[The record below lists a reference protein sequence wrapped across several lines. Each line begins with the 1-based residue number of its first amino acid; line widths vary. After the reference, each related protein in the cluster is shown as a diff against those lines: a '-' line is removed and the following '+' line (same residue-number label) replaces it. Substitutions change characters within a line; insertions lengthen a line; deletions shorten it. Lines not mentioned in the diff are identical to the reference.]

1 MAHIHTG
8 PGQYDLTVSMYI
20 LRLADSPRLLM
31 HRHKTLGVWLQPG
44 GHVEL
49 DETPWQALAHE
60 LREETGYD
68 LDQLCVLQ
76 PPLVPPDPYG
86 DVLHP
91 QPVCLRSFPFGVGT
105 NHFHTD
111 LCFAFVADADPRHP
125 IGVGESSDLAWL
137 TRQELAELP
146 SDQTYEDARQIGM
159 YILDNLLEEWVRV
172 PASQFSLAA
181 P

>member
-49 DETPWQALAHE
+49 DETPWQAVAHE

-76 PPLVPPDPYG
+76 PPLAPPDPYG

-125 IGVGESSDLAWL
+125 IGVGESPDLVWL
-137 TRQELAELP
+137 TRQELSELP
-146 SDQTYEDARQIGM
+146 QMYEDARQIGM
-159 YILDNLLEEWVRV
+159 YIFDFLLEEWVRV